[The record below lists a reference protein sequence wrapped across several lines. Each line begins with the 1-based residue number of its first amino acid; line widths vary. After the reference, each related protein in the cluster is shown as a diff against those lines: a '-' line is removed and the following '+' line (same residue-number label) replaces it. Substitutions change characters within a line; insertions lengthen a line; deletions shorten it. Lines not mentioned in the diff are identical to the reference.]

1 MINGRIKIDVKI
13 DGCKNN
19 PESWSTTKVGEHIS
33 SDFSMSTIFKSI
45 ENKHYVNRSK
55 DCMKKFCEFLREHT
69 IGKNDVIKKQTAE
82 IKNEMQTSVIFGK
95 KSFKINMLRIKSIA
109 KKWTIVM
116 IQGNIEFLHVA
127 YVIHKIV

>member
-45 ENKHYVNRSK
+45 ENKHYVNRRK

>member
-1 MINGRIKIDVKI
+1 
-13 DGCKNN
+13 
-19 PESWSTTKVGEHIS
+19 
-33 SDFSMSTIFKSI
+33 MSTIFKSI

>member
-82 IKNEMQTSVIFGK
+82 IENEMQTSVIFGK